1 MTTIRIIVTLK
12 PGVLDAQGQA
22 VQQGLRALGYESVG
36 GVRVGKC
43 IELAVPD
50 EMTPET
56 LDAMCERFLA
66 NPLIEEWRGGRGED
80 CEENFGSRV
89 FGFPRSG
96 EGGLRVSGV
105 LFFDP
110 IIVVAL

>member
-50 EMTPET
+50 EMPPET

-66 NPLIEEWRGGRGED
+66 NPLIEEWRGGRGGEW
-80 CEENFGSRV
+80 GGKTRSPPPPV
-89 FGFPRSG
+89 PPFP
-96 EGGLRVSGV
+96 GGV
-105 LFFDP
+105 
-110 IIVVAL
+110 